1 MAIPSPPKWGSPHG
15 NLSSCIYKLVSL
27 GTTKSKIVGL
37 FPIVIFILVFLAFH
51 SPFYVDL
58 VALFPIQVVNVP
70 EKGARKHPRGDNI
83 QVCVYI
89 ILYDYSFRYLFVCS
103 L

>member
-1 MAIPSPPKWGSPHG
+1 MIPPSP
-15 NLSSCIYKLVSL
+15 
-27 GTTKSKIVGL
+27 KIVEVCL
-37 FPIVIFILVFLAFH
+37 IVISIFVFLAFY
-51 SPFYVDL
+51 SSVYVNL

-89 ILYDYSFRYLFVCS
+89 TLYDLQFQVFICLYPVGSIRYIHGIDTLVQSYFNI
-103 L
+103 

>member
-1 MAIPSPPKWGSPHG
+1 MIPPSP
-15 NLSSCIYKLVSL
+15 
-27 GTTKSKIVGL
+27 KIVEVCL
-37 FPIVIFILVFLAFH
+37 IVISIFVFLAFY
-51 SPFYVDL
+51 SSVYVNL